1 MSSEPRSSETTSSRP
16 SSGGPAA
23 GAKPLPPARDYFGAD
38 AELVLTAL
46 SRMVAAIR
54 GERATLDLLLTALG
68 EMADAIAQAKSAM
81 QPRVA
86 GPADAGIDLAAL
98 LDELEHRVDGMLDI
112 VNGGAPPAQRHA
124 PPMPAAIQPPQA
136 GDASRPAIGSMQG
149 DRVPT
154 VSGVVSRL
162 GRGQDAPATDSD
174 TGAAAHGAG
183 DADVPTVS
191 MLEAMVEALNASV
204 PATVPD
210 AESTPQADE
219 APTQA
224 LEASFELT
232 APLSFPGD
240 RIVPESELLAGF
252 AELVAMPIPPPEVGT
267 VVIFTAA
274 AAAKA
279 EPPEQP
285 QEQPHD
291 EEPAVERLRQPLPTL
306 DLPEMVPARFLAAA
320 PADEPEPEP
329 AASSLEPPEESALP
343 ALESRQPPATDAGF
357 DWASGL
363 VREVAEPPEPEPPLA
378 EIPAPVPAVAQ
389 PLAMQSPAAGPSA
402 HAQPSAAKAKA
413 SDPLAP
419 LKAMSPA
426 EKIALFS

>member
-1 MSSEPRSSETTSSRP
+1 
-16 SSGGPAA
+16 
-23 GAKPLPPARDYFGAD
+23 
-38 AELVLTAL
+38 
-46 SRMVAAIR
+46 
-54 GERATLDLLLTALG
+54 
-68 EMADAIAQAKSAM
+68 M

-124 PPMPAAIQPPQA
+124 QPMPAAIQPSQA
-136 GDASRPAIGSMQG
+136 GDASRPDIGPMQG

-162 GRGQDAPATDSD
+162 GRGPDAAAADGA
-174 TGAAAHGAG
+174 TGAAAHGAE

-219 APTQA
+219 APAQVV
-224 LEASFELT
+224 EASLGVA
-232 APLSFPGD
+232 APLSFLGNLM
-240 RIVPESELLAGF
+240 VPESELLAGF
-252 AELVAMPIPPPEVGT
+252 AELVAMPIPPPEVGA

-274 AAAKA
+274 AAPVTAAATEPA
-279 EPPEQP
+279 EPPEQQ
-285 QEQPHD
+285 QEQPHH
-291 EEPAVERLRQPLPTL
+291 EEPAAERLRQPLPML

-320 PADEPEPEP
+320 LADEPELEP
-329 AASSLEPPEESALP
+329 AASSLEPPEESALL
-343 ALESRQPPATDAGF
+343 ALESRQPPATNAGF

-363 VREVAEPPEPEPPLA
+363 VREVAEPPAPE
-378 EIPAPVPAVAQ
+378 PAVAQ
-389 PLAMQSPAAGPSA
+389 PPAMRSPAAGPSA
-402 HAQPSAAKAKA
+402 HAQPSAAKPKA